1 MDIVDID
8 FGLTF
13 YSQIPPAS
21 QKDHLGIAILN
32 DDTDVQYCYCTSQE
46 KIKRFPISYY
56 TIPKEKMKTYFPNSV
71 KDSYIVVLSQNYIIN
86 MLRLTLVNNINVG
99 VFENKGFLDDT
110 VFNGLIKAILAAD
123 TISEEFKKVIK
134 ELYNDLI

>member
-13 YSQIPPAS
+13 YGQIPPAS
-21 QKDHLGIAILN
+21 QKEHLGIVILN
-32 DDTDVQYCYCTSQE
+32 DDTDLQYCYCTSQE

-56 TIPKEKMKTYFPNSV
+56 TIPKEKMKTYFPNNA
-71 KDSYIVVLSQNYIIN
+71 KDSYIILSQNYIIN
-86 MLRLTLVNNINVG
+86 MLCLTLISNINMG
-99 VFENKGFLDDT
+99 VFENKGFLDDE
-110 VFNGLIKAILAAD
+110 VFDGLIKAILAAD

-134 ELYNDLI
+134 DLGTVR